1 MPTYIKFQKKKNTI
15 FFKNNLQSV
24 TISLKKPNIHYWLLQ
39 NCFYKNNFYKNNSFI
54 SNTVYYNLQY
64 INLFNKL
71 KIPTNFLNML
81 GLAYYHIVWFY
92 SFSFFETW
100 VNLFFSRFTLKIFPK
115 YINILKIFSINCSL
129 NSNLLGL
136 SIKCKGKFS
145 GYGNARKKKIHI
157 NKLPNYKPISPK
169 NHTPIHY
176 NIKTHFMLIFT
187 STGITSTL
195 FIIKHIH

>member
-1 MPTYIKFQKKKNTI
+1 MPTYFKFQKKTNTI
-15 FFKNNLQSV
+15 FFKRNSQVSA
-24 TISLKKPNIHYWLLQ
+24 SGLKKTNVHYWSLQ
-39 NCFYKNNFYKNNSFI
+39 NLFYKNNFYKNNFFI
-54 SNTVYYNLQY
+54 SNPVFYNLHY
-64 INLFNKL
+64 TSLFNKL
-71 KIPTNFLNML
+71 KLPINFLNML
-81 GLAYYHIVWFY
+81 GLSYYQIIWFY
-92 SFSFFETW
+92 NFSFFETW
-100 VNLFFSRFTLKIFPK
+100 VSLFFSRFTLKIFPK
-115 YINILKIFSINCSL
+115 YINILKIFSLNCSL

-169 NHTPIHY
+169 NYTPIHY